1 VQRQTAAFH
10 ANRRFSSKAAAG
22 VGHAL
27 GRESKRRLASA
38 RKACPAG
45 DVTVSFQADLKGL
58 GSFVGSNPTP
68 SAEAPWCYGSISFG
82 SPNLG
87 ISPGSRKVVWS
98 AISCPSSVS
107 TLMLRG
113 SKVSRSSFQR

>member
-1 VQRQTAAFH
+1 MFADTKAYSGIAVKDIEKAHEFYDAIGCRAPPM
-10 ANRRFSSKAAAG
+10 SSQPKLPVLHLAG
-22 VGHAL
+22 ERDTL
-27 GRESKRRLASA
+27 IYEQSW
-38 RKACPAG
+38 
-45 DVTVSFQADLKGL
+45 
-58 GSFVGSNPTP
+58 GSNPTP